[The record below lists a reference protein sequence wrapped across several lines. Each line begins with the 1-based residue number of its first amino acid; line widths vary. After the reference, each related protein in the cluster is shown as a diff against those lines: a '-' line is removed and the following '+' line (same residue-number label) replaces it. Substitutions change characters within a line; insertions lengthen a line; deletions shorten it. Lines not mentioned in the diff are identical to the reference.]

1 MSDASDRGW
10 GSGWPHCQTDKIK
23 SITWTQPFG
32 STLKLSTNVEMTA
45 LFPALINRLAT
56 ARGRDYAQVDTGSYS
71 CRAIKNTSIPS
82 NHSWGLAA
90 DLEWNEN
97 PQGVHTYGTHAH
109 NAGAIAKE
117 LLFRWGGPTDLGGGY
132 AASDP
137 YDCMHFEFMGTPA
150 QARFLTAQLAP
161 RHHPF
166 ERDWAWMAR
175 AYTEPFLYRVWA
187 DADIYA
193 YCRANDIDQLT
204 GISSSARVMRPT
216 LHPGKQNPDS
226 PLWPHIVFLQSVLNL
241 HPELKFLHLEPNGDF
256 GEDTM
261 IAV

>member
-1 MSDASDRGW
+1 
-10 GSGWPHCQTDKIK
+10 
-23 SITWTQPFG
+23 
-32 STLKLSTNVEMTA
+32 
-45 LFPALINRLAT
+45 LA
-56 ARGRDYAQVDTGSYS
+56 
-71 CRAIKNTSIPS
+71 C
-82 NHSWGLAA
+82 
-90 DLEWNEN
+90 DLEWTSN
-97 PQGVHTYGTHAH
+97 PQYVYTYGTHPH
-109 NAGAIAKE
+109 NAGAIARE
-117 LLFRWGGPTDLGGGY
+117 LMFRWGGATGLGGGY
-132 AASDP
+132 TSD
-137 YDCMHFEFMGTPA
+137 YDCMHFEFMGTLA

-175 AYTEPFLYRVWA
+175 AYSEPFLYRVWS

-216 LHPGKQNPDS
+216 LRPGKVNPTS

-261 IAV
+261 IAVKRRQTAVGLTPTGIVDVRTWGYLGQSWAGR